1 MNASIGP
8 GWTPIRPASQP
19 PSGDADL
26 AELRDSD
33 ASLLVVLSQGLISN
47 FACGKRVLSGDL

>member
-1 MNASIGP
+1 
-8 GWTPIRPASQP
+8 
-19 PSGDADL
+19 L